1 MKKIIGLLA
10 SLKTA
15 IFLIMLLTLLAI
27 TGTLIPQ
34 RLEAINYIQAFPKG
48 WQFILGMGF
57 DDMYRSALFVGTLAL
72 LSISAVLCVFNRWKS
87 ISKKLFGRFKNATM
101 PEILAFEASQNLEKA
116 PSDENLKGFEIGR
129 FEDGP
134 KVAFRC
140 SGKAALLGGLILHI
154 GLVLVFFG
162 GLLGLL
168 FGVEMSI
175 AGKAG
180 EKIPIP
186 TLDVI
191 RSAVKADSMS
201 RQARHIRQFNPNDS
215 RLETMREKI
224 EELHKVYNNGIMHP
238 EFKVAFDKLWIEHYN
253 DENGNPQK
261 VKSWNA
267 EVRFMDV
274 ASGTLFNA
282 MSETA
287 PMKIQVNYPVSYK
300 DYGFYLSSWNKNWK
314 NLKMLV
320 EYVPDVKGWED
331 YKPAEGSFPQNIEV
345 GINEAFTIKD
355 FPYSIVVNS
364 FLPDLK
370 ITEGGF
376 FNASQELL
384 NPAAM
389 IVAFDSNANC
399 EVGHT
404 WGFSQDKSE
413 IAAHVSNLPLK
424 FTFQSADS
432 EYEAIL
438 QVAYD
443 PGKPLVWLGCILFCL
458 GMMLSFYVSYREEW
472 IVFKEDGTATIALN
486 SNRPASLLK
495 KELPDFENRLT
506 TVQKED

>member
-1 MKKIIGLLA
+1 MKKIFGLLA

-72 LSISAVLCVFNRWKS
+72 LSISAVLCVFIRWKS
-87 ISKKLFGRFKNATM
+87 ISKKLFSRFKNATLS
-101 PEILAFEASQNLEKA
+101 EIQAFEISKKLEKA
-116 PSDENLKGFEIGR
+116 PSDESLKNFEIGR

-134 KVAFRC
+134 KVAFR
-140 SGKAALLGGLILHI
+140 STGKAALLGGLILHA

-162 GLLGLL
+162 GLLGLI

-180 EKIPIP
+180 EKIPMP

-201 RQARHIRQFNPNDS
+201 RQARHIRQFNPHDS

-224 EELHKVYNNGIMHP
+224 ESLHQVYNNGIMHP
-238 EFKVAFDKLWIEHYN
+238 EFKVAFDKLWMEHYN

-267 EVRFMDV
+267 ELRFIEV
-274 ASGTLFNA
+274 ASGTLF
-282 MSETA
+282 ETA
-287 PMKIQVNYPVSYK
+287 AETEPMKIQVNYPVTYK
-300 DYGFYLSSWNKNWK
+300 NYGFYLSSWNKNWK
-314 NLKMLV
+314 NLKMIV
-320 EYVPDVKGWED
+320 DYVPDVKGWED
-331 YKPAEGSFPQNIEV
+331 YKPADGSFPQTLEV
-345 GINEAFTIKD
+345 NLNEAFTIKD
-355 FPYSIVVNS
+355 FQYSIVVNS

-376 FNASQELL
+376 FNASQELK

-389 IVAFDSNANC
+389 IVAFDSQANR

-404 WGFSQDKSE
+404 WCFSQDKSE

-424 FTFQSADS
+424 FTFQGADY

-443 PGKPLVWLGCILFCL
+443 PGKPLVWFGCILFCL

-472 IVFKEDGTATIALN
+472 IIFNNDGTATIALN

-506 TVQKED
+506 TAQKEN